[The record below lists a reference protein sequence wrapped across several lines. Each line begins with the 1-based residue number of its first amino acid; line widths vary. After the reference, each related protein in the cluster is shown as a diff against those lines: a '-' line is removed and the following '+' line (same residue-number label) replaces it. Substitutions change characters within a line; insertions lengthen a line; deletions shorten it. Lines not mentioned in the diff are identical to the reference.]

1 MFLSRIY
8 NRIPLLWKL
17 ILTTTLPFLLFFVM
31 LVFFIPYQMDRIS
44 LHSVEESLKLAID
57 DVALHFDNQTAIR
70 QPQQLNTQVV
80 VYDTYLIPLR
90 YYNYTYEVYPPDS
103 VDKLEMRET
112 PSREYRTTE
121 DSAKNQEVA
130 EYTKEI
136 EIGGEKYFFQAS
148 KNIDYRNEIIRYSQ
162 LISIAL
168 FCIAVTLVFITS
180 LISVKRNLRPLKAIA
195 ETAENITIN
204 NLSGRIPY
212 EQRHDEIGRL
222 VQAFNNMTQRLE
234 EAVSK
239 QNRFLSDVSHE
250 IKTPVAVIKG
260 YVNMIRRWGYS
271 DPEVFNESV
280 AAIDASVTDITDLIN
295 NLLLLDNLQN
305 RRINADFKE
314 VDIAELISKTAQTV
328 RTLRPDRKVSVR
340 LDRKRTAVCDEK
352 LITQVIR
359 ILVDNGLKYSPDGSP
374 LDLEVRIDSKKCV
387 IRVCDSGEGIE
398 EEEIPKV
405 FGRFYRVEKSRSKET
420 GGSGL
425 GLSIAADIMNLHGGV
440 ILLSN
445 REPHGLCAEIRFP
458 VNPGR
463 TNPDTNGAP
472 SVPTTPDAESHTSN
486 NQEFSLCRQ
495 KRNAAPPANR
505 RNSGRTRFHS
515 PSPRQSAQNEDS
527 NSRDS

>member
-1 MFLSRIY
+1 MFLKRIY
-8 NRIPLLWKL
+8 NRIPLTGRL
-17 ILTTTLPFLLFFVM
+17 ILTTTLPFLFVF
-31 LVFFIPYQMDRIS
+31 VIFAFFIPYQMDRIS
-44 LHSVEESLKLAID
+44 LFAVEESLKLAID
-57 DVALHFDNQTAIR
+57 DVALHLDDQTAIR

-103 VDKLEMRET
+103 VNNLEIRET
-112 PSREYRTTE
+112 PSREYRTT
-121 DSAKNQEVA
+121 DDPAKNQEVA

-136 EIGGEKYFFQAS
+136 EINGKKYFFQAS

-168 FCIAVTLVFITS
+168 FCIAITLVFITS

-212 EQRHDEIGRL
+212 EQKHDEIGRL

-280 AAIDASVTDITDLIN
+280 AAIDSSVTDITDLIN

-305 RRINADFKE
+305 RRMNADFKE
-314 VDIAELISKTAQTV
+314 VDIAEMISKAAQTV
-328 RTLRPDRKVSVR
+328 KTLHPDRKVTVKI
-340 LDRKRTAVCDEK
+340 DKKRTAVCDEK
-352 LITQVIR
+352 LIAQVIR
-359 ILVDNGLKYSPDGSP
+359 ILIDNGLKYSPDGSP
-374 LDLEVRIDSKKCV
+374 LEIEVRIDSKKCV
-387 IRVCDSGEGIE
+387 IRICDSGEGIE
-398 EEEIPKV
+398 ESEIPKV

-425 GLSIAADIMNLHGGV
+425 GLSIAADIMKLHGGV

-458 VNPGR
+458 VNPEKI
-463 TNPDTNGAP
+463 NPDTNEEP
-472 SVPTTPDAESHTSN
+472 SSLSTPDE
-486 NQEFSLCRQ
+486 E
-495 KRNAAPPANR
+495 
-505 RNSGRTRFHS
+505 
-515 PSPRQSAQNEDS
+515 
-527 NSRDS
+527 

>member
-136 EIGGEKYFFQAS
+136 EIGGEKYFFQAM
-148 KNIDYRNEIIRYSQ
+148 
-162 LISIAL
+162 ISIAL

-271 DPEVFNESV
+271 EPEVFNESV

-352 LITQVIR
+352 LIAQVIR